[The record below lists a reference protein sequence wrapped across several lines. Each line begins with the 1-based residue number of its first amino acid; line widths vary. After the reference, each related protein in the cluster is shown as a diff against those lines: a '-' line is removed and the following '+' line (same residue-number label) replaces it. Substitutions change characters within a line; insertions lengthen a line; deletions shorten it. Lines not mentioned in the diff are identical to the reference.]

1 MIQPTKEERKLEQS
15 QEPPKYTV
23 VILDDPYT
31 SIEFVIELLQVV
43 FKLSHEDSELIA
55 YNIHSAGKQNVGEFS
70 KEIAAYRSYCDGH
83 SNGISMAMVY
93 MWSAGEVFT
102 LIYTIY
108 LQEWVLSLNYGA
120 NLLVL
125 CVIIY
130 FKIFPNYAK

>member
-70 KEIAAYRSYCDGH
+70 KEIAETKSVQCNQVAR
-83 SNGISMAMVY
+83 
-93 MWSAGEVFT
+93 
-102 LIYTIY
+102 
-108 LQEWVLSLNYGA
+108 A
-120 NLLVL
+120 NEFPLLTEIEKL
-125 CVIIY
+125 
-130 FKIFPNYAK
+130 